1 MGVID
6 AVRRFTRPF
15 GEAEP
20 PKVYAGNGRPTDAQA
35 ARRGY
40 EYGIPRGGLTETNQG
55 GGDLGN
61 DRREMLEQLYQV
73 YATCTWSS
81 ACVDAIARTVTAGGL
96 YIDWDSDDQEGTKA
110 PAKPAQVMRLQQL
123 LDYCNP
129 YEDMQQLLRG
139 MVTDLQVAGDAYLEV
154 VWFLGEPIALYSLD
168 AASMRTCSDEHGV
181 VTEYVQV
188 TDDGQRA
195 VFKAEEIIHVSMD
208 TPRSGLHGMSPT
220 EKALLPITTW
230 LYASGLLKETM
241 RKGDPPQ
248 LHIDFPESMSENSIR
263 RWLQQFRVRIL
274 GPKNK
279 GEPIVTSGGAHVV
292 ELQPSKLPDL
302 QNIKGQARDEILSE
316 YGVPP
321 ALVGVIESGNLGGGT
336 GDSQRKTFLTNTCG
350 PIGALI
356 LEKLNFHL
364 TRRGFGIEGWTLKLR
379 EVDMR
384 DSLTIEQIRDM
395 RIRNGLW
402 ILNRARAD
410 IGEPPVEGGDDAV
423 LIDRQNLVLWKDIAI
438 MSKAVIAKNAAPG
451 LAAGAQ
457 VDGIDMKPEP
467 EPQPIPPELAAHA
480 AAQAGQ
486 PPAPPAAGQLPA
498 PPADG
503 KPTEAAVYDWRAY
516 VDEDQDDEDG
526 EGGRYDYLDRLRRAL
541 AA

>member
-1 MGVID
+1 MGAVID
-6 AVRRFTRPF
+6 AVRRFARPF
-15 GEAEP
+15 GEAAAP
-20 PKVYAGNGRPTDAQA
+20 VVYAGNGRPTDAQA

-40 EYGIPRGGLTETNQG
+40 EYGIPRGGTTETNQG
-55 GGDLGN
+55 GGDLGG
-61 DRREMLEQLYQV
+61 DRREQLEQMYQV

-96 YIDWDSDDQEGTKA
+96 YIDWDSDDQEGSKA
-110 PAKPAQVMRLQQL
+110 PARPAEVVRLQQL

-129 YEDMQQLLRG
+129 YEDVQQLLRG

-168 AASMRTCSDEHGV
+168 AASMRIRSDEHGV
-181 VTEYVQV
+181 VEEYIQITE
-188 TDDGQRA
+188 DGQ
-195 VFKAEEIIHVSMD
+195 KAYFQPEEIIHVSMD
-208 TPRSGLHGMSPT
+208 TPRSGLRGMSPT
-220 EKALLPITTW
+220 EKAILPITTW

-241 RKGDPPQ
+241 RKGDPPNV
-248 LHIDFPESMSENSIR
+248 HIDFPDSMSDNAIR
-263 RWLQQFRVRIL
+263 RWLQQFRVRVL
-274 GPKNK
+274 GPKNR
-279 GEPIVTSGGAHVV
+279 GEPIVTQGGAHVT

-302 QNIKGQARDEILSE
+302 QSIKAQARDEILSE

-364 TRRGFGIEGWTLKLR
+364 TKRGFGIDGWTLKLR

-410 IGEPPVEGGDDAV
+410 IGEPPVDGGDDAV
-423 LIDRQNLVLWKDIAI
+423 LIDRQNLVLWRDIAI

-457 VDGIDMKPEP
+457 VDGIDMQPEP
-467 EPQPIPPELAAHA
+467 EPQPVPPELAAHA
-480 AAQAGQ
+480 AAKA
-486 PPAPPAAGQLPA
+486 AAGQLPVPGQPPT

-503 KPTEAAVYDWRAY
+503 GKAAEVYDWRHY
-516 VDEDQDDEDG
+516 LDEDQDDEED
-526 EGGRYDYLDRLRRAL
+526 RYAYLDRLRRAL